1 MAELDELINAHEAA
15 AYLSITRTRIY
26 ALARA
31 GKIGRKVGGFWL
43 YTRAE
48 LEAYKAHR
56 IPQGGRPPKVRA
68 GTLAQASPA

>member
-1 MAELDELINAHEAA
+1 MADLDELINAHEAA
-15 AYLSITRTRIY
+15 AHMGITRTRIY

-48 LEAYKAHR
+48 LDAYKALR
-56 IPQGGRPPKVRA
+56 RPQGGRPKVHA
-68 GTLAQASPA
+68 GTLTVARPA